1 MYTTGLN
8 TQKTGREKKGKR
20 EKILLRMRR
29 AMYSAK
35 REGERSGR
43 AAFTLNGTIV
53 RERSIMWTTT
63 TGKKK
68 SNKKRRNE
76 KK

>member
-1 MYTTGLN
+1 
-8 TQKTGREKKGKR
+8 
-20 EKILLRMRR
+20 
-29 AMYSAK
+29 MYSAK

-63 TGKKK
+63 TGKKNQIK
-68 SNKKRRNE
+68 REEMKRNKRNQLYPAAS
-76 KK
+76 KFSALRNAS